1 MTTTDKSASNG
12 SKPTMPSKSE
22 RKTGMAYVREVT
34 AYHVASVA
42 HSAASEAERMC
53 DDVYRTASDAYFGR
67 DDSAEAVQALTSP
80 EIQRKVRE
88 AFDCLDAAQEHLRHL
103 MACDEP
109 PF

>member
-1 MTTTDKSASNG
+1 MTTTAKAASNG
-12 SKPTMPSKSE
+12 GTPTAPVPE
-22 RKTGMAYVREVT
+22 RKSGLAYVREAE

-42 HSAASEAERMC
+42 HDAAFEAERLC
-53 DDVYRTASDAYFGR
+53 NEIYCTASGGYLGR
-67 DDSAEAVQALTSP
+67 GDDNEAVQALTSP
-80 EIQRKVRE
+80 EMQRKVRE